1 LRLTKPGVL
10 AIAEI
15 GMLAGIVLAGYTLPD
30 STPLKTFATASAAI
44 FLLGSVL
51 IVRALWFGKVGGAS
65 DRRAWPHILRAAAIL
80 TFVWLIEVV
89 MFRKW

>member
-1 LRLTKPGVL
+1 MVL

-30 STPLKTFATASAAI
+30 RTPLKTFATAGAAI
-44 FLLGSVL
+44 LLLGNVL
-51 IVRALWFGKVGGAS
+51 IVRALWFGKVGDVS
-65 DRRAWPHILRAAAIL
+65 DRSAWTHILRAVAIL
-80 TFVWLIEVV
+80 AFVWLIEVV